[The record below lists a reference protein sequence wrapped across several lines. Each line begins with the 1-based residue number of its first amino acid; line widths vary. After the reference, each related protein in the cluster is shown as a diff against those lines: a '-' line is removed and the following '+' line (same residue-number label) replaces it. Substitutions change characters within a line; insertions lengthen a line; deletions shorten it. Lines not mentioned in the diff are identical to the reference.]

1 MNLSDK
7 SPDTKFECK
16 PYNTYRFYQEER
28 IRYIR
33 YLIFLNFCAI
43 GCGIE
48 HLKVVERN
56 YFLNFV
62 KINFLLTL

>member
-1 MNLSDK
+1 MPRFVLC

-48 HLKVVERN
+48 HLQLKLV
-56 YFLNFV
+56 NFHLEFNAHV
-62 KINFLLTL
+62 DELR